1 MRNNELA
8 KILFGIAKYLQ
19 MSEDTFRPI
28 AYRKAARFLSDLDKD
43 IDDIYREGGL
53 KALEDLPTI
62 GEGIALKIEEY
73 LKTGKIKFDKK
84 LIKKVLIN
92 LKDKRFLLGNI
103 LPVAE
108 GIVGRLRKFKK
119 IEAVKIAGSLRRK
132 RETIGDIDILVV
144 SSDSEKVMDFFVSQP
159 EIVKVVARGSKKCS
173 VEVEDGFNIDLRIIP
188 RESYGSALQYFTG
201 SMEHNVA
208 TRKIAISKGLKLNEY
223 GLFKG
228 DKKIAGEMEEG
239 VYKVLGLQWI
249 PPEMRENKGEIE
261 LALRGSLPNL
271 IGYNDIK
278 GDLHCHSD
286 WDGGVNSIEAL
297 AKTAKEMGYEYI
309 GIADH
314 TQYLKIEHGLDE
326 KQLEKRNK
334 EIDKLNARNIG
345 VKILK
350 GCEANILNDGS
361 IDINDESLAKLDF
374 VIAGLH
380 SSLKM
385 EKGEITERM
394 IKAMQNPNV
403 DIISHPTGR
412 LIGKRDE
419 CKLDFDKILRAAK
432 EFGVV
437 LEINSSFNRL
447 DLKDEYIRRAKENGV
462 KMVIN
467 SDAHEK
473 DQMKL
478 NNLGIAQARRGW
490 AEKKDI
496 INTESAEELLKHFI

>member
-1 MRNNELA
+1 M
-8 KILFGIAKYLQ
+8 
-19 MSEDTFRPI
+19 
-28 AYRKAARFLSDLDKD
+28 
-43 IDDIYREGGL
+43 
-53 KALEDLPTI
+53 
-62 GEGIALKIEEY
+62 
-73 LKTGKIKFDKK
+73 
-84 LIKKVLIN
+84 
-92 LKDKRFLLGNI
+92 GNI

-108 GIVGRLRKFKK
+108 EIVGRLRKFKK

-144 SSDSEKVMDFFVSQP
+144 SSDSEKIMDFFVSQP
-159 EIVKVVARGSKKCS
+159 EVAKVVARGNTKCS
-173 VEVEDGFNIDLRIIP
+173 IEAKDGFNIDLRIIP
-188 RESYGSALQYFTG
+188 KESYGSALQYFTG
-201 SMEHNVA
+201 SKEHNVA
-208 TRKIAISKGLKLNEY
+208 TRKIAIQKGLKLNEY

-228 DKKIAGEMEEG
+228 DKKIAGETEEG
-239 VYKVLGLQWI
+239 IYKALGLQWV
-249 PPEMRENKGEIE
+249 PPEMRENQGEVE
-261 LALRGSLPNL
+261 LALKGNLPNL
-271 IGYNDIK
+271 IDYKDIK
-278 GDLHCHSD
+278 GDLHCHSN
-286 WDGGVNSIEAL
+286 WDGGVNSIEVL
-297 AKTAKEMGYEYI
+297 AKTAQEMGYEYI

-326 KQLEKRNK
+326 KQLEERNK
-334 EIDKLNARNIG
+334 EIDKLNNRNTGI
-345 VKILK
+345 KILK

-361 IDINDESLAKLDF
+361 IDIKDESLAKLDF

-385 EKGEITERM
+385 EKEKMTERM

-403 DIISHPTGR
+403 DIISHPTCR

-419 CKLDFDKILRAAK
+419 SQLDFDRILRAAK
-432 EFGVV
+432 EFGIA

-496 INTESAEELLKHFI
+496 LNTESADKLLKHFI